1 MLLPIQNGQYGKGR
15 VQRSLT
21 EGLPIGTYNIIY
33 ADPPWRYEQRK
44 VQGAA
49 ENHYPTMSM
58 GNVSFTI
65 EEENLICIYHKYD
78 RRRTIAAISD
88 ALPDMDADMRP
99 LAEQT
104 IHKLH
109 NMTDA
114 AFEET
119 QFTMTLSDAE

>member
-1 MLLPIQNGQYGKGR
+1 M
-15 VQRSLT
+15 
-21 EGLPIGTYNIIY
+21 
-33 ADPPWRYEQRK
+33 D
-44 VQGAA
+44 
-49 ENHYPTMSM
+49 
-58 GNVSFTI
+58 NVPFTI

-109 NMTDA
+109 NMIMYNKLRKLKRAKKKT
-114 AFEET
+114 
-119 QFTMTLSDAE
+119 

>member
-1 MLLPIQNGQYGKGR
+1 M
-15 VQRSLT
+15 
-21 EGLPIGTYNIIY
+21 
-33 ADPPWRYEQRK
+33 D
-44 VQGAA
+44 
-49 ENHYPTMSM
+49 
-58 GNVSFTI
+58 NVSFTI
-65 EEENLICIYHKYD
+65 EEENLICIYHKHD

-114 AFEET
+114 AFEEA
-119 QFTMTLSDAE
+119 QFTMTLSNVEQRRRGATDDGCRVPLFFTLGLTM

>member
-1 MLLPIQNGQYGKGR
+1 M
-15 VQRSLT
+15 
-21 EGLPIGTYNIIY
+21 
-33 ADPPWRYEQRK
+33 D
-44 VQGAA
+44 
-49 ENHYPTMSM
+49 
-58 GNVSFTI
+58 NVPFTI

-88 ALPDMDADMRP
+88 ALPDMDADMRS

-109 NMTDA
+109 NMTDV
-114 AFEET
+114 AFEEA

>member
-1 MLLPIQNGQYGKGR
+1 
-15 VQRSLT
+15 
-21 EGLPIGTYNIIY
+21 
-33 ADPPWRYEQRK
+33 
-44 VQGAA
+44 
-49 ENHYPTMSM
+49 M

-65 EEENLICIYHKYD
+65 EEENLICIYHKHD

-88 ALPDMDADMRP
+88 ALPDMDGDMRP

-114 AFEET
+114 AFEEVPSRFMRKIVCRLRLNEVSR
-119 QFTMTLSDAE
+119 Q

>member
-1 MLLPIQNGQYGKGR
+1 
-15 VQRSLT
+15 
-21 EGLPIGTYNIIY
+21 
-33 ADPPWRYEQRK
+33 
-44 VQGAA
+44 
-49 ENHYPTMSM
+49 M

-65 EEENLICIYHKYD
+65 EEENLICIYHKHD

-114 AFEET
+114 AFEEGSR
-119 QFTMTLSDAE
+119 QDLCAKLFAGSG

>member
-1 MLLPIQNGQYGKGR
+1 M
-15 VQRSLT
+15 
-21 EGLPIGTYNIIY
+21 
-33 ADPPWRYEQRK
+33 D
-44 VQGAA
+44 
-49 ENHYPTMSM
+49 
-58 GNVSFTI
+58 NVPFTI
-65 EEENLICIYHKYD
+65 EEENLICIYHKHD

-114 AFEET
+114 AFEEA